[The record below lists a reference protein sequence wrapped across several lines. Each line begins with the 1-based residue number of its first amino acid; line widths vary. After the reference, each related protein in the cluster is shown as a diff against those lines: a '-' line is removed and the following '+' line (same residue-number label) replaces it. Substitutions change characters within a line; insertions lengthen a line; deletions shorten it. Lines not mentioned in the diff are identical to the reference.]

1 MSGCWHAEQFR
12 AAHCGASSPA
22 VQGPAE
28 EGAPALQ
35 CSLQEGGSPASGRG
49 LGINSLDLSV
59 NDLSAQVEKLKDHE
73 YSLSCDS
80 VGSVGLLEHSSLSW
94 DSGSHPSGSQ
104 GLRQGQGRQAG
115 RSWTI
120 AGTSQKKN

>member
-1 MSGCWHAEQFR
+1 MSGCWYAEQSR

-22 VQGPAE
+22 VRGPAE

-59 NDLSAQVEKLKDHE
+59 NDLSAQVEKLTDPE

-80 VGSVGLLEHSSLSW
+80 MGSVGLLQHSSLSW
-94 DSGSHPSGSQ
+94 DSGSQ

-120 AGTSQKKN
+120 AGTSLKKN